1 VKDHQVCAGRNE
13 ARRYG
18 LWSQKPEDHRL
29 APRVGVPERGAFRW
43 NISKNSGL
51 NWATIMETAMRD
63 DLDNRP
69 LRDDLD
75 SRSTPVT
82 QESGMGMGTIAAI
95 AAAVLIVG
103 ALFLWPRADQSAS
116 NTAPGTTVG
125 QSRTAPAP
133 TMPSPAP
140 SPAAPATTK

>member
-1 VKDHQVCAGRNE
+1 
-13 ARRYG
+13 
-18 LWSQKPEDHRL
+18 
-29 APRVGVPERGAFRW
+29 
-43 NISKNSGL
+43 
-51 NWATIMETAMRD
+51 METAMRD

-69 LRDDLD
+69 IRDDLD
-75 SRSTPVT
+75 NRTT
-82 QESGMGMGTIAAI
+82 IGAREDGMGMGTIAAI

-125 QSRTAPAP
+125 QTRTAPAP

-140 SPAAPATTK
+140 SPAAPSTTK

>member
-1 VKDHQVCAGRNE
+1 
-13 ARRYG
+13 
-18 LWSQKPEDHRL
+18 
-29 APRVGVPERGAFRW
+29 
-43 NISKNSGL
+43 
-51 NWATIMETAMRD
+51 METAMKD

-75 SRSTPVT
+75 NRTAPVT
-82 QESGMGMGTIAAI
+82 REDGMGMGTIAAI

-125 QSRTAPAP
+125 QTRTAPAP
-133 TMPSPAP
+133 TMPAPAP
-140 SPAAPATTK
+140 SPAAPSTTK